1 MFSAVTWNRH
11 KIHFD
16 KDQAAAEGFP
26 DVAVQ
31 RGLIGNYLAQLVT
44 SWAGQAGHL
53 RRLHWRVTK
62 SAFPEQELR
71 CQGIIT
77 DVAKL
82 REVTRVDCALRILNP
97 EFEQVATGDARVRF
111 VSDSTKEGTYA

>member
-16 KDQAAAEGFP
+16 KDQAMAEGFP

-31 RGLIGNYLAQLVT
+31 RGLIGNYLARLVT
-44 SWAGQAGHL
+44 SWAGQDGRL
-53 RRLHWRVTK
+53 QRLHWKVTR

-71 CQGIIT
+71 CQGTIT
-77 DVAKL
+77 DVASL
-82 REVTRVDCALRILNP
+82 HEVTRVDCALRVLNP

-111 VSDSTKEGTYA
+111 VSKSIEGRTQL